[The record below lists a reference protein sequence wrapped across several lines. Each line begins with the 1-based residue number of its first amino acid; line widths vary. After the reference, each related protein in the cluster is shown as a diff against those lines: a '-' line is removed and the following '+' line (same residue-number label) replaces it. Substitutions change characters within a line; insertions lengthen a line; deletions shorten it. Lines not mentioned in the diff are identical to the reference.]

1 MVNVL
6 DKKEIVRAIREAEK
20 GSTGEIRVHL
30 APRSGE
36 DTLRDAEKV
45 FARLRM
51 HRTRHRNGVL
61 IFVALKSR
69 CFAIVGDEAM
79 HAKVG
84 ERFWSETR
92 DRMAPHFLKGDIA
105 KGIVEGVR
113 SAGEKLKR
121 HFPSDG
127 RDANELPD
135 TVTGG

>member
-1 MVNVL
+1 MVSAQ
-6 DKKEIVRAIREAEK
+6 DKKEIVHAICEAEK

-30 APRSGE
+30 VPRSRK
-36 DTLRDAEKV
+36 DALREAEKV
-45 FARLRM
+45 FERLRM

-61 IFVALKSR
+61 IFVALESR

-79 HAKVG
+79 HSKVG
-84 ERFWSETR
+84 ERFWNETR
-92 DRMAPHFLKGDIA
+92 DRMAPYFLKGEITQ
-105 KGIVEGVR
+105 GIVEGVR